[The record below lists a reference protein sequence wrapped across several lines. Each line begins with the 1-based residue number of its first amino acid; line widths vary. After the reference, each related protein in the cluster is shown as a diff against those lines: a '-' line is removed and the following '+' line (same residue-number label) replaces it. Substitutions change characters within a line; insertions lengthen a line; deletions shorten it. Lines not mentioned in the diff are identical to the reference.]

1 MSHAFRCL
9 IDCSAVWRIS
19 PGKSHGR
26 GIYITS
32 GPPTPPGIIASSRLS
47 SIPAGSAGT
56 EAQTSSLRPASVIF
70 ITISIISSPR
80 SSRSSREATAGLA
93 FSPDPSVHFRRPPLG
108 RRGSRRQDMPS
119 RTFANA
125 LRSDP
130 LHQSIAWP
138 PPAAARRLQALPSGG
153 VPRHGEKELS
163 PIVIGIVLVFF
174 SDHGPPVSP
183 RAPQFP
189 HPLKHDSMGDR
200 FRTPEQA
207 AYGRLWGSGGA
218 SGTGGSGSVRYRE
231 CSA

>member
-1 MSHAFRCL
+1 MSHAFRYL

-80 SSRSSREATAGLA
+80 CSRSMVARPPRVWPLA
-93 FSPDPSVHFRRPPLG
+93 PDPSVHFRRPPLG

-130 LHQSIAWP
+130 LHESIAWP

-183 RAPQFP
+183 RAP
-189 HPLKHDSMGDR
+189 LIC
-200 FRTPEQA
+200 
-207 AYGRLWGSGGA
+207 
-218 SGTGGSGSVRYRE
+218 SV
-231 CSA
+231 